1 MRKTLLPLLAALACH
16 PALTA
21 SDAEKQAEDFTN
33 LYINTC
39 ITHLA
44 DLDKLREQLKDLQT
58 LPADKAALFLA
69 KEKGTAWIVPHPQEP
84 FIIALMDNKD
94 FCAVF
99 AHRADAAQVEK
110 QYLEVV
116 NRAPKEFTVV
126 KNKDEAETVDGS
138 ESHTL
143 SYQWQLPDN
152 PRKPTFILTT
162 STDPKAGLQAY
173 IIIATVTD
181 GK

>member
-1 MRKTLLPLLAALACH
+1 MQKILSPLLI
-16 PALTA
+16 ALTCHATFAA

-33 LYINTC
+33 LYTNTC
-39 ITHLA
+39 IEHLT
-44 DLDKLREQLKDLQT
+44 DLDKLREQLKDLPT
-58 LPADKAALFLA
+58 LQADKAALFLA
-69 KEKGTAWIVPHPQEP
+69 KEKGTAWIVPHQPEP

-94 FCAVF
+94 YCAAF

-110 QYLEVV
+110 RYLEVV
-116 NRAPKEFTVV
+116 NHAPKEFTVV
-126 KNKDEAETVDGS
+126 KSEDETETVDGS
-138 ESHTL
+138 KSHKL

-173 IIIATVTD
+173 IITATVTD
-181 GK
+181 EE